1 MYVVSAG
8 GIDGV
13 HCVEPPGR
21 QKGPMTELD
30 LARAQMAMLFAFHI
44 LFAVAGMGMPV
55 LMVLAEGLHLKTRK
69 PVYAEL
75 ARRWARGTGVLF
87 AVGVVSG
94 TVLSFE
100 LGLLWPRFMEF
111 SGGII
116 GLPFALEGFAFFAE
130 AIFLGVYL
138 YGWEKVSPRL
148 HLAAGCL
155 VALGGI
161 LSGVFVVAAN
171 AWMNS
176 PAGFSVVAGWPA
188 DVSPLAAMA
197 NPAWKTEA
205 IHMTLA
211 AFVASGFGVAGI
223 HAIRLLRE
231 PRNGFHRAALGIAL
245 SVGGAAAALQPL
257 SGDMSA
263 RFVAR
268 NQPVKLAAL
277 EGQFRTQ
284 RGAPLRIGGVPDP
297 AKETTRYA
305 IEIPRGLSLLAFH
318 DPEAEVL
325 GLTAFPPDERP
336 NPVPVHLA
344 FQVMVSCGITL
355 ASVAAVAAFLAWKR
369 RERLFARPFLWGVA
383 ACGPLGLLAVEA
395 GWVVTELGR
404 QPWVIRGV
412 MRTSDA
418 VTPVGGLA
426 FPFAFFTLIYLA
438 LGVSAVRLLRGE
450 LAASPFFPA
459 EDGDSHA
466 EPGEG

>member
-1 MYVVSAG
+1 
-8 GIDGV
+8 
-13 HCVEPPGR
+13 
-21 QKGPMTELD
+21 MTELD

-55 LMVLAEGLHLKTRK
+55 LMVLAESAHIRTRR

-75 ARRWARGTGVLF
+75 ARRWARGTAVLF
-87 AVGVVSG
+87 AVGAVSG

-130 AIFLGVYL
+130 AIFLGIYL
-138 YGWEKVSPRL
+138 YGWDKVSPRL
-148 HLAAGCL
+148 HLAAGIL

-176 PAGFSVVAGWPA
+176 PAGFSIVAGRPA
-188 DVSPLAAMA
+188 GVSPLAAMA
-197 NPAWKTEA
+197 NPAWRTEA

-211 AFVASGFGVAGI
+211 AFAASGFAVAGV
-223 HAIRLLRE
+223 HAFRLLRE
-231 PRNGFHRAALGIAL
+231 PWNAFHRVALGIAL
-245 SVGGAAAALQPL
+245 SVGGVAAVLQPL

-268 NQPVKLAAL
+268 NQPAKLAAL

-284 RGAPLRIGGVPDP
+284 RGAPLRIGGVPYT
-297 AKETTRYA
+297 AQETTRYA

-318 DPEAEVL
+318 DPDAEVL

-344 FQVMVSCGITL
+344 FQIMVACGI
-355 ASVAAVAAFLAWKR
+355 SMAAVAAAAAILKWKR
-369 RERLFARPFLWGVA
+369 RERLFSRPFLRAVA

-404 QPWVIRGV
+404 QPWVIHKV

-426 FPFAFFTLIYLA
+426 LPFAFFTIIYLA
-438 LGVSAVRLLRGE
+438 LGIFAARFLRRE
-450 LAASPFFPA
+450 LAESPFFPA
-459 EDGDSHA
+459 EEGGSPA
-466 EPGEG
+466 VPGEG

>member
-1 MYVVSAG
+1 
-8 GIDGV
+8 
-13 HCVEPPGR
+13 
-21 QKGPMTELD
+21 
-30 LARAQMAMLFAFHI
+30 
-44 LFAVAGMGMPV
+44 MGMPV
-55 LMVLAEGLHLKTRK
+55 LMVIAESAHLRTRK

-75 ARRWARGTGVLF
+75 ARRWARGTAVLF
-87 AVGVVSG
+87 AVGAVSG

-130 AIFLGVYL
+130 AIFLGIYL
-138 YGWEKVSPRL
+138 YGWDKVSPRM
-148 HLAAGCL
+148 HLCAGIL

-176 PAGFSVVAGWPA
+176 PAGFSVVAGRPA
-188 DVSPLAAMA
+188 GVSPLAAMA
-197 NPAWKTEA
+197 NPAWIPEA
-205 IHMTLA
+205 VHMTLA
-211 AFVASGFGVAGI
+211 AFAAAGFAVAGI
-223 HAIRLLRE
+223 HAFRLLRE
-231 PRNGFHRAALGIAL
+231 PRNAFHRAALGIAL
-245 SVGGAAAALQPL
+245 AVGGAAAALQPL

-284 RGAPLRIGGVPDP
+284 RGAPLRIGGMPDP
-297 AKETTRYA
+297 AEETTRFA

-344 FQVMVSCGITL
+344 FQVMVACGMSM
-355 ASVAAVAAFLAWKR
+355 AAVAAVAAILKWKR
-369 RERLFARPFLWGVA
+369 RERLFSRPFLRA
-383 ACGPLGLLAVEA
+383 AMACGPLGLLAVEA

-404 QPWVIRGV
+404 QPWVIHKV

-418 VTPVGGLA
+418 VTTVGGLA
-426 FPFAFFTLIYLA
+426 YPFAFFTLIYLA
-438 LGVSAVRLLRGE
+438 LGVSAVHLLRKE

-459 EDGDSHA
+459 EEGESPA
-466 EPGEG
+466 VPGEG

>member
-1 MYVVSAG
+1 MA
-8 GIDGV
+8 
-13 HCVEPPGR
+13 
-21 QKGPMTELD
+21 ELD

-55 LMVLAEGLHLKTRK
+55 LMVIAEGAYLRTRK

-75 ARRWARGTGVLF
+75 ARRWGRGTAVLF
-87 AVGVVSG
+87 AVGAVSG

-111 SGGII
+111 AGGII
-116 GLPFALEGFAFFAE
+116 GLPFALEGFAFFTE
-130 AIFLGVYL
+130 AIFLGIYL
-138 YGWEKVSPRL
+138 YGWEKVPPPL

-176 PAGFSVVAGWPA
+176 PAGFTLLAGRPA

-211 AFVASGFGVAGI
+211 AFAASGFAVAGI
-223 HAIRLLRE
+223 HAFRLLRE
-231 PRNGFHRAALGIAL
+231 PRNGFHRVALGIAL
-245 SVGGAAAALQPL
+245 SVGGVAAVLQPV

-268 NQPVKLAAL
+268 NQPVKLAAM

-284 RGAPLRIGGVPDP
+284 RGAPLRIGGLPD
-297 AKETTRYA
+297 AADETTRYA
-305 IEIPRGLSLLAFH
+305 LEIPRGLSLLAFH
-318 DPEAEVL
+318 DPDAEVV
-325 GLTAFPPDERP
+325 GLSAFPRDERP

-344 FQVMVSCGITL
+344 FQVMVGCGIAL
-355 ASVAAVAAFLAWKR
+355 AAVGAAGAILGWKR
-369 RERLFARPFLWGVA
+369 RERLFSRPFLCAVV

-404 QPWVIRGV
+404 QPWVIHKV

-426 FPFAFFTLIYLA
+426 LPFAFFTLIYLA
-438 LGVSAVRLLRGE
+438 LGVFAVRLLRRE
-450 LAASPFFPA
+450 LAESPFFTA
-459 EDGDSHA
+459 
-466 EPGEG
+466 GEGASPTVSGEV